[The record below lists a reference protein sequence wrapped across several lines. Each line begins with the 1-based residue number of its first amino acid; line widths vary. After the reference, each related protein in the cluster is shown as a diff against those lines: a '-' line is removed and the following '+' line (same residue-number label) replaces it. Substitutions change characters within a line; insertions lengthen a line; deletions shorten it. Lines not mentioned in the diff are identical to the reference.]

1 MINEKNATYFFIGN
15 VANGI
20 ADEALYTDM
29 ANGSVAVVRALDN
42 KNEESA
48 ISGTTPVRVVQKNS
62 DGTYVFSPIFSYNDI
77 LTKVK
82 KDFVQDTQQVSYF
95 GYDST
100 YNTTGFGT
108 PVSGS
113 TYVLHV
119 ILNHTRNTYNNAPE
133 IKTVPYKAT
142 STSQADMAKGLQE
155 SFIRQFTT
163 GREPYPV
170 IRCER
175 VCDTTSVA
183 AFTGSATIYKFT
195 KGSTVVSTYI
205 KAAAGNTTLTA
216 STASVTA
223 ADIINAPSSNGRTF
237 TFTASVLG
245 SSTDAG
251 RHVIYIGETAYNV
264 ADAGTGEQNAT
275 AIATAINAG
284 TQATASASA
293 TTVTITYNPG
303 FYSLPP
309 LVLSSENDSTFATI
323 AVTIASG
330 DAVPVKYKAAA
341 TTSSAAT
348 FTLDVPWQGETG
360 YVYEGTT
367 AASQTGVTTATGYWG
382 LKFSGLEQPFNPIT
396 DELTNSL
403 VSFDITTEDFGSLVE
418 YKATKPKYGTGT
430 YAQVAYQEMYSQWM
444 DKAPIISKRPLT
456 QLRTQAVA
464 GRGYDLIN
472 LEIQA
477 SDVRFEAIGQSV
489 KSKFRIVIA
498 TQQTPTDLANDA
510 LATVFNV

>member
-20 ADEALYTDM
+20 ADEASYTSM

-48 ISGTTPVRVVQKNS
+48 ISGTTPVRVVQKNA
-62 DGTYVFSPIFSYNDI
+62 DGTYVFSPIFSYSDI
-77 LTKVK
+77 LSKVK

-95 GYDST
+95 GYDSVT
-100 YNTTGFGT
+100 NTTGFGT

-113 TYVLHV
+113 TYVLHLM
-119 ILNHTRNTYNNAPE
+119 LNHTRNTYNNAPE
-133 IKTVPYKAT
+133 IKTIPYKAT

-155 SFIRQFTT
+155 STIRQFTT

-175 VCDTTSVA
+175 VCDTASVA

-205 KAAAGNTTLTA
+205 KASAGNTTLTA
-216 STASVTA
+216 STASVTL
-223 ADIINAPSSNGRTF
+223 ADIVNAPSSNGRTF
-237 TFTASVLG
+237 TFTANALG
-245 SSTDAG
+245 AGAG

-264 ADAGTGEQNAT
+264 TDTGTDENNAT
-275 AIATAINAG
+275 AIAAAINAG
-284 TQATASASA
+284 TQATASAST

-303 FYSLPP
+303 FYCIPP
-309 LVLSSENDSTFATI
+309 LVLQSADDSTFATI

-360 YVYEGTT
+360 YVYKGTT

-382 LKFSGLEQPFNPIT
+382 LKFSGLEQPFNAAGL
-396 DELTNSL
+396 DELTNYL
-403 VSFDITTEDFGSLVE
+403 VSFDIATEDFGSLVE

-477 SDVRFEAIGQSV
+477 SDVKFEAIGQSA
-489 KSKFRIVIA
+489 KSKIRIIIA

>member
-20 ADEALYTDM
+20 ADEALYTNM

-119 ILNHTRNTYNNAPE
+119 MLNHTRNTYNNAPE

-183 AFTGSATIYKFT
+183 AYTGTSTIVKFT
-195 KGSTVVSTYI
+195 KGSPIVSVYI

-223 ADIINAPSSNGRTF
+223 ADIINAPTSNGRTF
-237 TFTASVLG
+237 TFTASALG
-245 SSTDAG
+245 SDAG

-264 ADAGTGEQNAT
+264 ADAGTDEQNAI

-309 LVLSSENDSTFATI
+309 LVLSSADDSTFATI
-323 AVTIASG
+323 AVTITSG
-330 DAVPVKYKAAA
+330 EAVPVKYKASA
-341 TTSSAAT
+341 TTSAAST

-360 YVYEGTT
+360 YVYEGST
-367 AASQTGVTTATGYWG
+367 AATQSGITTATGYWG
-382 LKFSGLEQPFNPIT
+382 LKLSGLEQPFNPIT

-403 VSFDITTEDFGSLVE
+403 VSFDITTEDFGTLTE
-418 YKATKPKYGTGT
+418 YKAQKCKYGTGT
-430 YAQVAYQEMYSQWM
+430 YAQVAYMEMYSQWL
-444 DKAPIISKRPLT
+444 DKSTIVSTRPLT
-456 QLRTQAVA
+456 RPRVEAVA